1 MNSVLLYLIMA
12 FLSGSTDGH
21 FPGKIMGPSKGV
33 SCVACR
39 LFCSCPA
46 PCSIVLNVAVTFEQ
60 KLTLYFGLVM
70 LHAAYKSLSQIVAI
84 FLIISV
90 AFRHFDNGLS
100 PHFQTVLPVTQNP
113 WRASLKYLKL
123 LLWFMN
129 VMRSLH
135 ACTEGIT
142 TDYRIFF
149 VRWQM
154 ILLYTVPVTLK
165 RFFTL

>member
-33 SCVACR
+33 SCVACH
-39 LFCSCPA
+39 LLCSCPA

-60 KLTLYFGLVM
+60 KLTLCFGLVM

-90 AFRHFDNGLS
+90 AFRHFENGPS
-100 PHFQTVLPVTQNP
+100 PHFQTVACHPKPLEGLIKISET
-113 WRASLKYLKL
+113 
-123 LLWFMN
+123 F
-129 VMRSLH
+129 VMVH
-135 ACTEGIT
+135 ECHEKFTYM
-142 TDYRIFF
+142 YR
-149 VRWQM
+149 M
-154 ILLYTVPVTLK
+154 DHD
-165 RFFTL
+165 